1 MNDLLITVS
10 GWVATE
16 PRFLAGPS
24 GARMT
29 SFRLA
34 STSRYFDRDKGEWVD
49 GRTEWFTVRVFRAA
63 AVTVADSIAKG
74 QPVVVHGR
82 LKTTTWES
90 EQGPRVDLVI
100 DATSV
105 GHDLTRG
112 IAKFQRATGTTELP
126 PEAFPSGVAIAT
138 GGEDLPPTV
147 AEAADAD
154 TPESAVVAG
163 ASVLKDH
170 GGEPV
175 EDGVGPVED
184 GAEAVEDGEA
194 SAVELELEP
203 ASA

>member
-126 PEAFPSGVAIAT
+126 PEAFPSGVA
-138 GGEDLPPTV
+138 
-147 AEAADAD
+147 EAADAD

-163 ASVLKDH
+163 ASALKDH

-175 EDGVGPVED
+175 EDGAGPVED
-184 GAEAVEDGEA
+184 GSEAVEDGEA

>member
-63 AVTVADSIAKG
+63 AATVADSIAKG

-82 LKTTTWES
+82 LKTNTWES
-90 EQGPRVDLVI
+90 EQGPRVDLVV

-112 IAKFQRATGTTELP
+112 VAKFQRATGSAELP
-126 PEAFPSGVAIAT
+126 PEAFPAGFTA
-138 GGEDLPPTV
+138 D
-147 AEAADAD
+147 AEAGADAD
-154 TPESAVVAG
+154 AEAG
-163 ASVLKDH
+163 ADAD
-170 GGEPV
+170 P
-175 EDGVGPVED
+175 
-184 GAEAVEDGEA
+184 GADVPDASQAVEAA
-194 SAVELELEP
+194 SEMDPELDIEQDTDLEP
-203 ASA
+203 AAV